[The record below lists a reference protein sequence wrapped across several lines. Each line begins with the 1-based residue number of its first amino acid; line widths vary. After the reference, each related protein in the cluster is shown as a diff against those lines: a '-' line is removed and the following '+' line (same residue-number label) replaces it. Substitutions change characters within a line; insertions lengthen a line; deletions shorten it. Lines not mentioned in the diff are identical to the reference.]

1 MRSKIALLMIL
12 FIATINASAIMPD
25 MKIIMIGGGGR
36 IIRNVKNI
44 NEATKKEVTYRKE
57 KFIKKYQ

>member
-1 MRSKIALLMIL
+1 MRAKIALLLIL
-12 FIATINASAIMPD
+12 FIATVNVSAIMPD

-36 IIRNVKNI
+36 IMRTVKNI
-44 NEATKKEVTYRKE
+44 NEATKKEVTYGKA

>member
-44 NEATKKEVTYRKE
+44 NEAAKKEVTYRKE